1 MIEAILQT
9 LKTMGWLGVILGILV
24 LVNTMCGTIY
34 NVATGKEKLN
44 IKKLFSGLG
53 KSLIFYVSAG
63 LLSIAFTILPFIN
76 EMITK
81 TFGTTFLTDELL
93 NTMSGVGVLGVV
105 IAAII
110 VQGKKAVEGITKLA
124 NVSAD
129 TEVITWDVE
138 IPEELKY

>member
-1 MIEAILQT
+1 
-9 LKTMGWLGVILGILV
+9 
-24 LVNTMCGTIY
+24 
-34 NVATGKEKLN
+34 
-44 IKKLFSGLG
+44 
-53 KSLIFYVSAG
+53 
-63 LLSIAFTILPFIN
+63 
-76 EMITK
+76 MITK